1 VGLDFSGGGGG
12 GARFAA
18 TVAAAAEGEYGGGA
32 AAKDGDE
39 LGGNF
44 PEPKGAGGGGGDFL
58 TNVLLE
64 EVARETA
71 VADDAVD
78 GERPTDAEPGLNAR
92 FWEMIFAERIGA
104 GAIRISR
111 ISWAGRQAAYT
122 WK

>member
-1 VGLDFSGGGGG
+1 LGFSGGGGG

-32 AAKDGDE
+32 EAMDGDE

-44 PEPKGAGGGGGDFL
+44 PEPKGAGGGGGDFFI
-58 TNVLLE
+58 VPLE

-78 GERPTDAEPGLNAR
+78 SERPTDAEPGLNAR
-92 FWEMIFAERIGA
+92 F
-104 GAIRISR
+104 
-111 ISWAGRQAAYT
+111 
-122 WK
+122 